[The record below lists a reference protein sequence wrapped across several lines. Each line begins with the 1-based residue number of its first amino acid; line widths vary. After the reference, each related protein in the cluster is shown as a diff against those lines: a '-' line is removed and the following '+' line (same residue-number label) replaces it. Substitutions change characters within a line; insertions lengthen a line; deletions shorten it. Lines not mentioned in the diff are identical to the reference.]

1 MKYEVKQFKLTND
14 DEIVCEV
21 VEWPT
26 EEEPSIVIRKAM
38 KVISMENYRE
48 GARYYAFRPWLMFQ
62 DHKENLQILNSLHVV
77 VEASPSKFLVDQYQK
92 FCLELEKDEDPDK
105 KSEDKIGIKDLDRAT
120 KTKVIKELQKD
131 IKDLEKFLTEDNPE
145 EKDSNNIIHFKPKLP
160 TVH

>member
-92 FCLELEKDEDPDK
+92 FCLELEKDEDPYK

-145 EKDSNNIIHFKPKLP
+145 EKDSNNIIHFKPKSP